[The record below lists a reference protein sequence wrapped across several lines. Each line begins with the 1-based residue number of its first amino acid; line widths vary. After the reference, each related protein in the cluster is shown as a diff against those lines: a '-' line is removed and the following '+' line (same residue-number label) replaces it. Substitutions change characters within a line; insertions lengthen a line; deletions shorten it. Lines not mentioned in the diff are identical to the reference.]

1 MGEVVAEVL
10 PLAVGIAASTVA
22 VPVLLFAV
30 FGERVLG
37 PLASM
42 RDWLRA
48 NNAAVMALV
57 ISVLGAL
64 LVAKGVSGL

>member
-1 MGEVVAEVL
+1 
-10 PLAVGIAASTVA
+10 